1 MPTFAIPFIPFS
13 NVKKVETFC
22 LKHLSYETFT
32 GKKCLETNGN
42 HMKHH
47 FVLLFL
53 LSLLSCTK
61 NTTMAPS
68 QTSSSSP
75 TQKDTITYLA
85 LGDSYTKGESVV
97 WEQNWPNQLVAKL
110 NDTNV
115 LVKNIEIIAQTGW
128 RTDNLQNAI
137 VNQKPAKADL
147 VSLLIGVN
155 NYYQGRSVESFEP
168 EFENL
173 LDTAISY
180 ANGHKEKVFVLSI
193 PDYGYTP
200 LGASRQAEI
209 TKGLEAYNKVCK
221 KACKAKGV
229 LFMNITDI
237 TQKGLEQPT
246 LVANDGLHPSAE
258 AYKLFV
264 DRIFDKVY
272 GLVKGK

>member
-1 MPTFAIPFIPFS
+1 
-13 NVKKVETFC
+13 
-22 LKHLSYETFT
+22 
-32 GKKCLETNGN
+32 
-42 HMKHH
+42 
-47 FVLLFL
+47 
-53 LSLLSCTK
+53 
-61 NTTMAPS
+61 MAPS
-68 QTSSSSP
+68 QTSNSSP

-137 VNQKPAKADL
+137 ANQKPAKADL

-155 NYYQGRSVESFEP
+155 NYFQGFSVESFEP

-173 LDTAISY
+173 LDTAINY
-180 ANGHKEKVFVLSI
+180 AKGHKEKVFVLSI

-200 LGASRQAEI
+200 FGASRQTDI
-209 TKGLEAYNKVCK
+209 SNGLDAYNKVCEK
-221 KACKAKGV
+221 VCKAKGV

-264 DRIFDKVY
+264 DRIFYKVY
-272 GLVKGK
+272 GLVKVK